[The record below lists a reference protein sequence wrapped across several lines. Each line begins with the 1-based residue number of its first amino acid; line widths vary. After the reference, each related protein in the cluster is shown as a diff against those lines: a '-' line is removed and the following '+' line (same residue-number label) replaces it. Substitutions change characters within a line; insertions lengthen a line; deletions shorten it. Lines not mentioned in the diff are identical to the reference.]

1 MKRRTDGGY
10 QGPVTIM
17 TKDGSPLARAACRY
31 RADLDAFGV
40 DRWQGFLHRIIP
52 AGAMQQGDYRLQF
65 PSGEE
70 GEIAVI
76 EPSALLDEATFIGRG
91 QRPLNRL

>member
-1 MKRRTDGGY
+1 
-10 QGPVTIM
+10 
-17 TKDGSPLARAACRY
+17 
-31 RADLDAFGV
+31 
-40 DRWQGFLHRIIP
+40 
-52 AGAMQQGDYRLQF
+52 MQQGDYRLQF